1 MNSKIYLFIILVLF
15 LISEAR
21 TETLIVVIDSEIK
34 EGPVLIAVYNE
45 KRFFGKT
52 KPNQKTNPDHV
63 LVGAK
68 GLIKDNQA
76 KLEFDIPFGN
86 YVLAGIHDID
96 NNGML
101 SAGFLGIPKEPFGFS
116 NNARGNLG
124 PPRWEDCLINFNN
137 ENQTISINLR
147 GL

>member
-1 MNSKIYLFIILVLF
+1 M
-15 LISEAR
+15 
-21 TETLIVVIDSEIK
+21 
-34 EGPVLIAVYNE
+34 
-45 KRFFGKT
+45 
-52 KPNQKTNPDHV
+52 
-63 LVGAK
+63 VGAK

-137 ENQTISINLR
+137 ENQTISMNLR